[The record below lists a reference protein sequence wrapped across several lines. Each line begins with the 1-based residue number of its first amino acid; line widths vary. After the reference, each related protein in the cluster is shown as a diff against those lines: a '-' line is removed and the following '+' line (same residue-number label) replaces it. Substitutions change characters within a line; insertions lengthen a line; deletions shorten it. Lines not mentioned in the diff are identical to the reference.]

1 MPHQPIIPSGLRPN
15 LSRTDR
21 LEPQRVEPALAMNAS
36 LADVLGVE
44 GATLAADQSLSFGSF
59 TGRGCLASAAA
70 ASGPAGRCRADSSGS
85 GRRLCDRLS
94 AGSSRAAGRRG
105 GAGGRERG
113 TRGSGPAFGAGFA
126 GGHVAGRG
134 AGAGRSGPRAG
145 CRGGYLAGDFGRRG
159 GWGRGSERGD
169 TGHCPAAGCSGGR
182 GIAGRVTF
190 VRQVGRG
197 GFRRSGAA
205 FEAGGAGL

>member
-15 LSRTDR
+15 LSRNDR

-59 TGRGCLASAAA
+59 AGRGSLAAGAAA
-70 ASGPAGRCRADSSGS
+70 CTTARRRRADSSGS

-94 AGSSRAAGRRG
+94 AGSSRAAGCRG
-105 GAGGRERG
+105 GACRGGRGSRG
-113 TRGSGPAFGAGFA
+113 PGSAFGACFA
-126 GGHVAGRG
+126 CGHAARGG
-134 AGAGRSGPRAG
+134 AGAGRSGPGA
-145 CRGGYLAGDFGRRG
+145 GRRIG
-159 GWGRGSERGD
+159 AFASAFDRRGSGRGD

-190 VRQVGRG
+190 VRQVCRG
-197 GFRRSGAA
+197 GFGRAGAA
-205 FEAGGAGL
+205 FDAGGSGL

>member
-15 LSRTDR
+15 LSRNDR

-59 TGRGCLASAAA
+59 AGRGSLAAGAAA
-70 ASGPAGRCRADSSGS
+70 CTTARRRRADSSWS
-85 GRRLCDRLS
+85 RRRLCDRLS

-105 GAGGRERG
+105 GTCRGGRG
-113 TRGSGPAFGAGFA
+113 ARGSGPAFGAGFA
-126 GGHVAGRG
+126 CGHAARGG
-134 AGAGRSGPRAG
+134 AGAGGSGPGARGRIGAFAG
-145 CRGGYLAGDFGRRG
+145 AVGRRG
-159 GWGRGSERGD
+159 RGWGRGD
-169 TGHCPAAGCSGGR
+169 TDHCPAAGCSGGR

-197 GFRRSGAA
+197 GLRRSGAA